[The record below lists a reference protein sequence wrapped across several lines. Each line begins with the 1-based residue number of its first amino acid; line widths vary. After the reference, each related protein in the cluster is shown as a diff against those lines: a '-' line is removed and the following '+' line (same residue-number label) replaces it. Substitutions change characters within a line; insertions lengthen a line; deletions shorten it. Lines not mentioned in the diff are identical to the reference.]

1 LHFKK
6 KTAVVTA
13 ATVGVVVAGTAAWAY
28 VTIGGSGAGNATTAA
43 NDATLSGLTATAA
56 ITDLDVPATITVKAA
71 SSKKNRHISSV
82 TIALDADDLPTGC
95 KAEWFTFSNGAATAA
110 NQIST
115 APAWNGHT
123 FATIGEETLADPSL
137 GITLA
142 NASNAKQDACLAGSI
157 PLTVTAS

>member
-1 LHFKK
+1 MHFKK

-82 TIALDADDLPTGC
+82 TIALGTLPAGC
-95 KAEWFTFSNGAATAA
+95 NASWFTLSNGTDEASGGPITTAA
-110 NQIST
+110 S
-115 APAWNGHT
+115 WGGHT
-123 FATIGEETLADPSL
+123 FTGTSEEPLANPGLD
-137 GITLA
+137 ITLA
-142 NASNAKQDACLAGSI
+142 NASNAKQDACLGGSI